1 MNMLYYLAILLVPIF
16 DVLNVLTYHTVRAG
30 GAVFTAFL
38 ISVIS
43 GPFVINK
50 LREMK
55 IGQYIK
61 KDYVPNLHQLHKGKA
76 GTPTMGGVMIIFSTV
91 LSIIIWGKLNNRCL
105 WIITLVFLGLG
116 FLGAID
122 DYIKLK
128 KKHNDGL
135 TPRQKFA
142 GQILVGVLLGI
153 YLYFYPI
160 TPGAIYFSL
169 SDVRDWRVLQN
180 YFSAGLKSIDNS
192 DEFSIVFSAIQPE
205 LRERLMNMNFGNE
218 LQIEEQFLILRAL
231 NQIIDK
237 PEWKLKEIWLRKN
250 LRDETRYFLN
260 LKKQKIPNQT
270 QRLGRLIIED
280 VFKGAFYLSQS
291 NLHTSVGIPGFK
303 NLFIP
308 LGVFYIFFVV
318 LIIVSMSNAVNLTD
332 GLDGLAIGSSIISVL
347 AYAAIAYIVSR
358 SDWSR
363 YLFVTYVPEASE
375 LFVFGSALLGAGLG
389 FLWYNCHPAEVFM
402 GDTGSLSL
410 GGAIGTMALL
420 TKQELLL
427 PLVAGIFV
435 LEAGSVV
442 LQVAS
447 FKLTG
452 KRIFRMS
459 PLHHHFELLGWS
471 ETKVTMRFWI
481 IALLFALLSLGTLKL
496 R

>member
-1 MNMLYYLAILLVPIF
+1 MLYYLAIFLIPYLNVF
-16 DVLNVLTYHTVRAG
+16 NVLTYHTVRAG

-38 ISVIS
+38 ITLIS
-43 GPFVINK
+43 GPFVIEK

-55 IGQYIK
+55 IGQFIK
-61 KDYVPNLHQLHKGKA
+61 EDYVPDLHKLHKGKA
-76 GTPTMGGVMIIFSTV
+76 GTPTMGGVMIIFSTI
-91 LSIIIWGKLNNRCL
+91 LSLIIWGKLSNRLL
-105 WIITLVFLGLG
+105 WVAVFVFLGLG
-116 FLGAID
+116 LLGGID

-128 KKHNDGL
+128 RRHNDGL
-135 TPRQKFA
+135 TPRQKFV
-142 GQILVGVLLGI
+142 GQILVGLILGI
-153 YLYFYPI
+153 YLYYYPI
-160 TPGAIYFSL
+160 TPGATYFSL
-169 SDVRDWRVLQN
+169 SDVKDWRALQAS
-180 YFSAGLKSIDNS
+180 FSTGLKSKDTS
-192 DEFSIVFSAIQPE
+192 DPLFIICSAIPSE
-205 LRERLMNMNFGNE
+205 LREHLVNINFNSE
-218 LQIEEQFLILRAL
+218 LQTEEQLLILRAL
-231 NQIIDK
+231 NLIIDK
-237 PEWKLKEIWLRKN
+237 AEWKLNGVWLNKT
-250 LRDETRYFLN
+250 LRDETKYLLN
-260 LKKQKIPNQT
+260 LGRQKIPNQT

-280 VFKGAFYLSQS
+280 VFEGAFYPSKP
-291 NLHTSVGIPGFK
+291 NLHTSVGVPGFK

-308 LGVFYIFFVV
+308 LGIFYILFVV
-318 LIIVSMSNAVNLTD
+318 LIIVSVSNAVNLTD
-332 GLDGLAIGSSIISVL
+332 GLDGLAIGSSIISVM

-358 SDWSR
+358 SDWSK
-363 YLFVTYVPEASE
+363 YLFVTYVPESSE

-389 FLWYNCHPAEVFM
+389 FLWYNCHPAEIFM

-459 PLHHHFELLGWS
+459 PLHHHFELLGWT
-471 ETKVTMRFWI
+471 ETKVTLRFWI